1 MSRDL
6 DIATLVLPAPRLALL
21 GPLAILVVKTTL
33 FTLIKLF
40 VIFAQ
45 NLNHIQ
51 NSLNSYQI
59 LEDDPSYFLNSDLL

>member
-6 DIATLVLPAPRLALL
+6 NIATLMLPAPCLAFLR
-21 GPLAILVVKTTL
+21 PFAILVVKTAL

-40 VIFAQ
+40 VIFVR

-51 NSLNSYQI
+51 NSLNPHQM
-59 LEDDPSYFLNSDLL
+59 LEDDASGFLNNDLL